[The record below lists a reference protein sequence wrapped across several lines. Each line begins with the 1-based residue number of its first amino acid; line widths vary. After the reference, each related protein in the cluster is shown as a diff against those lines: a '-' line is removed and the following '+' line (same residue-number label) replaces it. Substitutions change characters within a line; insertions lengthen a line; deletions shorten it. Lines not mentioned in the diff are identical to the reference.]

1 MNKDDQLIFEAYRGS
16 SSVVKGILEWAFESG
31 WFKKHRIK
39 AKVTGLE
46 HPVEIMNLKK
56 HQKGDLVTIEKGID
70 IMDIPLTSVLK
81 VDKETE
87 DEYERS
93 TAIDVEPDEKPIARI
108 PGGELGNPPLQTP

>member
-1 MNKDDQLIFEAYRGS
+1 MNKDDQLIFEAYRDS
-16 SSVVKGILEWAFESG
+16 RVVKGILKWAFESG
-31 WFKKHRIK
+31 WFKKHRIRGQ
-39 AKVTGLE
+39 VTEIGTVDIMDLKLND
-46 HPVEIMNLKK
+46 VE
-56 HQKGDLVTIEKGID
+56 GDLVTIETGID
-70 IMDIPLTSVLK
+70 IMDIPLTSVRE